1 MELLNFMNRNPLW
14 ETILSQ
20 KPYNL
25 KIKHEN
31 GYIIIKYNIG
41 ADFGYTLSKEARG
54 AIFKESDKGQY
65 ICVCHPF
72 DKFFNYSESFADNIN
87 WKTATVQEKID
98 GSLIKVWYDNE
109 WHISTNGCINAFEA
123 NTDKDSN
130 FGELFVKAL
139 LKQSNGICKD
149 VSDFFAELDKTHV
162 YMFELV
168 SSECQLVVYYPEEA
182 LYYIGERDMAT
193 DKELYRYTDY
203 MKSFGIKKP
212 KIYCLNNLSDVIALT
227 NSFDDNEE
235 GCVVCDD
242 EFRRIKVKGQAYLSA
257 FAYRCQMHIS
267 DRRIVLA
274 IQNETIDDWAAY
286 NLAIK
291 EKEDEVFSVLRK
303 KGAELDAQWE
313 IFRKEIVEFKFKS
326 RKEIA
331 AYINGQHKEN
341 SYFLFYKLGNPALTG
356 YDFVLR
362 QRPTAWLKYIEEA
375 K

>member
-1 MELLNFMNRNPLW
+1 MELLNFMNTNPLW
-14 ETILSQ
+14 ETVLSQ
-20 KPYNL
+20 EPYNL

-41 ADFGYTLSKEARG
+41 AGFNYTLSKEARG
-54 AIFKESDKGQY
+54 AIFKEVGKSQY

-72 DKFFNYSESFADNIN
+72 DKFFNYGEFFADSIN
-87 WKTATVQEKID
+87 WKTATVQEKVD

-109 WHISTNGCINAFEA
+109 WHISTNGCVNAFEA

-130 FGELFVKAL
+130 FGELFTKAL

-149 VSDFFAELDKTHV
+149 IGEFFTELDKTHV

-168 SSECQLVVYYPEEA
+168 SPDCQLVVYYPEDA
-182 LYYIGERDMAT
+182 LYYIGERDMTT
-193 DKELYRYTDY
+193 DKELYCYTKH
-203 MKSFGIKKP
+203 MKNFGIRKP
-212 KIYCLNNLSDVIALT
+212 KIYRLNNLNDVIELT
-227 NSFDDNEE
+227 NSFDDNQE

-242 EFRRIKVKGQAYLSA
+242 KFHRIKVKGRAYLAA
-257 FAYRCQMHIS
+257 FAYRCQMCIS
-267 DRRIVLA
+267 DKRIVLA

-286 NLAIK
+286 NPSIK
-291 EKEDEVFSVLRK
+291 EKEDKVFSILRE
-303 KGAELDAQWE
+303 KGAELDAQWAT
-313 IFRKEIVEFKFKS
+313 FHKEIVELKLNS

-331 AYINGQHKEN
+331 VYINEQHAKN
-341 SYFLFYKLGNPALTG
+341 PHFLFCKLNNPALTG

-362 QRPTAWLKYIEEA
+362 QSPTAWLGYVKEA